1 MHAYNEECLKLL
13 AKYFVNIDTIISKKL
28 LRRAP
33 SYEITLTDEL
43 LANLD
48 EESIIRE
55 NPSFLIWLRAEIERL
70 NNTYIDEIHSKS
82 PDLDLKI
89 ETYDHSRGFEYT
101 LSNVDIGLH
110 IEFGRPDQINYRNEI
125 YLLQAKRLRPEI
137 IEGNP
142 TYSARS
148 AFSSFGRHQ
157 HEAMRSFEHR
167 LDLDVFR
174 YM

>member
-28 LRRAP
+28 LRRVP

-82 PDLDLKI
+82 PDQSK
-89 ETYDHSRGFEYT
+89 
-101 LSNVDIGLH
+101 
-110 IEFGRPDQINYRNEI
+110 NYH
-125 YLLQAKRLRPEI
+125 LLRRKVSHMSEH
-137 IEGNP
+137 
-142 TYSARS
+142 
-148 AFSSFGRHQ
+148 FSS
-157 HEAMRSFEHR
+157 
-167 LDLDVFR
+167 
-174 YM
+174 